1 MRKPK
6 RSSKTLFFIITIF
19 VFYMLFF
26 NKNEN
31 QHGDVIKN
39 TVVQN
44 DNTIKETTQHNI
56 ENSDIENKEAKNI
69 NYIVTLNNLQQNKQ
83 QIELNIPEYDGKD
96 YIELNNNIPFFDDNI
111 YKLSNGLYESYMTLD
126 DFGRCGSAI
135 ANVSM
140 KTMPIEIIHRNGK
153 PYIKKIQRG
162 EIYMIKP
169 SGWKTYKFDNVDG
182 KYLYNRCHLLGY
194 QLTAENAN
202 RDNLIT
208 GTRYFNVK
216 GMLPF
221 ENMVADYVNESI
233 DVENKTS
240 NHVLYRV
247 TPIFHENDLVAK
259 GVIIEA
265 QSIEDM
271 EVQFCVFVYNI
282 QPDIKINYADGTA
295 EKISII

>member
-6 RSSKTLFFIITIF
+6 RSSKTLFLIITIF

-44 DNTIKETTQHNI
+44 DNIIKETTQHNI
-56 ENSDIENKEAKNI
+56 ENSDIKNKEAKNI
-69 NYIVTLNNLQQNKQ
+69 NYIVTLNNLQANKQ
-83 QIELNIPEYDGKD
+83 QIELNIPEYNGKD

-111 YKLSNGLYESYMTLD
+111 HELSNGLYESYMTLD
-126 DFGRCGSAI
+126 DLGRCGSAI

-140 KTMPIEIIHRNGK
+140 KTMPIEIVHRNGK

-162 EIYMIKP
+162 EIGTVKP

-202 RDNLIT
+202 RENLIT

-247 TPIFHENDLVAK
+247 TPIFYENDLVAK

-282 QPDIKINYADGTA
+282 QPDIKINYEDGTA
-295 EKISII
+295 EKIS

>member
-6 RSSKTLFFIITIF
+6 QSSKTLFLIITIF
-19 VFYMLFF
+19 IFYMLFF

-44 DNTIKETTQHNI
+44 DNIIKETTQHNI
-56 ENSDIENKEAKNI
+56 ENSDIKNKEAKNI
-69 NYIVTLNNLQQNKQ
+69 NYIVTLNNLQANKQ
-83 QIELNIPEYDGKD
+83 QIELNIPEYNGKD

-111 YKLSNGLYESYMTLD
+111 HELSNGLYESYMTLD
-126 DFGRCGSAI
+126 DLGRCGSAI
-135 ANVSM
+135 ANVSI
-140 KTMPIEIIHRNGK
+140 KTMPIEIVHRNGK

-162 EIYMIKP
+162 EIGTVKP

-247 TPIFHENDLVAK
+247 TPIFYENDLIAK

-295 EKISII
+295 EKIS

>member
-6 RSSKTLFFIITIF
+6 RSSKTLFLIITIF

-44 DNTIKETTQHNI
+44 DNIIKETTQHNI
-56 ENSDIENKEAKNI
+56 ENSDIKNKEAKNI
-69 NYIVTLNNLQQNKQ
+69 NYIVTLNNLQANKQ
-83 QIELNIPEYDGKD
+83 QIELNIPEYNGKD

-111 YKLSNGLYESYMTLD
+111 HELSNGLYESYMTLD
-126 DFGRCGSAI
+126 DLGRCGSAI
-135 ANVSM
+135 ANVSI
-140 KTMPIEIIHRNGK
+140 KTMPIEIVHRNGK

-162 EIYMIKP
+162 EIGTVKP

-247 TPIFHENDLVAK
+247 TPIFYENDLVAK

-295 EKISII
+295 EKIS

>member
-6 RSSKTLFFIITIF
+6 RSSKTLFLIITIF
-19 VFYMLFF
+19 IFYMLFF

-44 DNTIKETTQHNI
+44 DNIIKETTQHNI
-56 ENSDIENKEAKNI
+56 ENFDIKNKEAKNI
-69 NYIVTLNNLQQNKQ
+69 NYIVTLNNLQANKQ
-83 QIELNIPEYDGKD
+83 QIELNIPEYNGKD

-111 YKLSNGLYESYMTLD
+111 HELSNGLYESYMTLD
-126 DFGRCGSAI
+126 DLGRCGSAI

-140 KTMPIEIIHRNGK
+140 KTMPIEIVHRNGK

-162 EIYMIKP
+162 EIGTVKP

-247 TPIFHENDLVAK
+247 TPIFYENDLVAR

-295 EKISII
+295 EKIS

>member
-6 RSSKTLFFIITIF
+6 RSSKTLFLIITIF
-19 VFYMLFF
+19 IFYMLFF

-44 DNTIKETTQHNI
+44 DNIIKETTQHNI
-56 ENSDIENKEAKNI
+56 ENFDIKNKEAKNI
-69 NYIVTLNNLQQNKQ
+69 NYIVTLNNLQANKQ
-83 QIELNIPEYDGKD
+83 QIELNIPEYNGKD

-111 YKLSNGLYESYMTLD
+111 HELSNGLYESYMTLD
-126 DFGRCGSAI
+126 DLGRCGSAI
-135 ANVSM
+135 ANVSI
-140 KTMPIEIIHRNGK
+140 KTMPIEIVHRNGK

-162 EIYMIKP
+162 EIGTVKP

-247 TPIFHENDLVAK
+247 TPIFYENDLVAK

-282 QPDIKINYADGTA
+282 QPDIKINYEDGTA
-295 EKISII
+295 EKIS

>member
-6 RSSKTLFFIITIF
+6 RSSKTLFLIITIF
-19 VFYMLFF
+19 IFYMLFF

-44 DNTIKETTQHNI
+44 DNIIKETTQHNI
-56 ENSDIENKEAKNI
+56 ENSDIKNKEAKNI
-69 NYIVTLNNLQQNKQ
+69 NYIVTLNNLQANKQ
-83 QIELNIPEYDGKD
+83 QIELNIPEYNGKD

-111 YKLSNGLYESYMTLD
+111 HELSNGLYESYMTLD
-126 DFGRCGSAI
+126 DLGRCGSAI
-135 ANVSM
+135 ANVSI
-140 KTMPIEIIHRNGK
+140 KTMPIEIVHRNGK

-162 EIYMIKP
+162 EIGTVKP

-247 TPIFHENDLVAK
+247 TPIFYENDLVAK

-295 EKISII
+295 EKIS

>member
-6 RSSKTLFFIITIF
+6 RSSKTLFLIITIF
-19 VFYMLFF
+19 IFYMLFF

-44 DNTIKETTQHNI
+44 DNIIKETTQHNI
-56 ENSDIENKEAKNI
+56 ENSDIKNKEAKNI
-69 NYIVTLNNLQQNKQ
+69 NYIVTLNNLQANKQ
-83 QIELNIPEYDGKD
+83 QIELNIPEYNGKD

-111 YKLSNGLYESYMTLD
+111 HELSNGLYESYMTLD
-126 DFGRCGSAI
+126 DLGRCGSAI

-140 KTMPIEIIHRNGK
+140 KTMPIEIVHRNGK

-162 EIYMIKP
+162 EIGTVKP

-202 RDNLIT
+202 RENLIT

-247 TPIFHENDLVAK
+247 TPIFYENDLVAK

-282 QPDIKINYADGTA
+282 QPDIKINYEDGTA
-295 EKISII
+295 EKIS

>member
-6 RSSKTLFFIITIF
+6 RSSKTLFLIITIF
-19 VFYMLFF
+19 IFYMLFF

-31 QHGDVIKN
+31 QHGDVIGN

-56 ENSDIENKEAKNI
+56 ENSDIKNKEAKNI

-126 DFGRCGSAI
+126 DLGRCGSAI
-135 ANVSM
+135 ANVSI

-295 EKISII
+295 EKIS

>member
-6 RSSKTLFFIITIF
+6 RSSKTLFLIITIF

-44 DNTIKETTQHNI
+44 DNIIKETTQHNI
-56 ENSDIENKEAKNI
+56 ENSDIKNKEAKNI
-69 NYIVTLNNLQQNKQ
+69 NYIVTLNNLQANKQ
-83 QIELNIPEYDGKD
+83 QIELNIPEYNGKD

-111 YKLSNGLYESYMTLD
+111 HELSNGLYESYMTLD
-126 DFGRCGSAI
+126 DLGRCGSAI

-140 KTMPIEIIHRNGK
+140 KTMPIEIVYRNGK
-153 PYIKKIQRG
+153 PYIKKIKRG
-162 EIYMIKP
+162 EIGTVKP

-233 DVENKTS
+233 DVKNKTS

-247 TPIFHENDLVAK
+247 TPIFYENDLVAK

-282 QPDIKINYADGTA
+282 QPDIKINYEDGTA
-295 EKISII
+295 EKIS

>member
-6 RSSKTLFFIITIF
+6 RSSKTLFLIITIF

-44 DNTIKETTQHNI
+44 DNIIKETTQHNI
-56 ENSDIENKEAKNI
+56 ENFDIKNKEAKNI
-69 NYIVTLNNLQQNKQ
+69 NYIVTLNNLQANKQ
-83 QIELNIPEYDGKD
+83 QIELNIPEYNGKD

-111 YKLSNGLYESYMTLD
+111 HELSNGLYESYMTLD
-126 DFGRCGSAI
+126 DLGRCGSAI

-140 KTMPIEIIHRNGK
+140 KTMPIEIVHRNGK

-162 EIYMIKP
+162 EIGTVKP

-247 TPIFHENDLVAK
+247 TPIFYENDLVAR

-295 EKISII
+295 EKIS

>member
-6 RSSKTLFFIITIF
+6 RSSKTLFLIITIF
-19 VFYMLFF
+19 IFYMLFF

-44 DNTIKETTQHNI
+44 DNIIKETTQHNI
-56 ENSDIENKEAKNI
+56 ENSDIKNKEAKNI
-69 NYIVTLNNLQQNKQ
+69 NYIVTLNNLQANKQ
-83 QIELNIPEYDGKD
+83 QIELNIPEYNGKD

-111 YKLSNGLYESYMTLD
+111 HELSNGLYESYMTLD
-126 DFGRCGSAI
+126 DLGRCGSAI
-135 ANVSM
+135 ANVSI
-140 KTMPIEIIHRNGK
+140 KTMPIEIVHRNGK

-162 EIYMIKP
+162 EIGTVKP

-202 RDNLIT
+202 RKNLIT

-233 DVENKTS
+233 DVENKAS

-247 TPIFHENDLVAK
+247 TPIFHENNLVAK

-282 QPDIKINYADGTA
+282 QPDIKINYEDGTA
-295 EKISII
+295 EKIS

>member
-6 RSSKTLFFIITIF
+6 RSSKTLFLIITIF
-19 VFYMLFF
+19 IFYMLFF

-44 DNTIKETTQHNI
+44 DNIIKETTQHNI
-56 ENSDIENKEAKNI
+56 ENSDIKNKEAKNI
-69 NYIVTLNNLQQNKQ
+69 NYIVTLNNLQANKQ
-83 QIELNIPEYDGKD
+83 QIELNIPEYNGKD

-111 YKLSNGLYESYMTLD
+111 HELSNGLYESYMTLD
-126 DFGRCGSAI
+126 DLGRCGSAI

-140 KTMPIEIIHRNGK
+140 KTMPIEIVYRNGK
-153 PYIKKIQRG
+153 PYIKKIKRG
-162 EIYMIKP
+162 EIGTVKP

-247 TPIFHENDLVAK
+247 TPIFYENDLVAK

-282 QPDIKINYADGTA
+282 QPDIKINYEDGTA
-295 EKISII
+295 EKIS

>member
-6 RSSKTLFFIITIF
+6 RSSKTLFLIITIF

-44 DNTIKETTQHNI
+44 DNIIKETTQHNI
-56 ENSDIENKEAKNI
+56 ENSDIKNKEAKNI
-69 NYIVTLNNLQQNKQ
+69 NYIVTLNNLQANKQ
-83 QIELNIPEYDGKD
+83 QIELNIPEYNGKD

-111 YKLSNGLYESYMTLD
+111 HELSNGLYESYMTLD
-126 DFGRCGSAI
+126 DLGRCGSAI

-140 KTMPIEIIHRNGK
+140 KTMPIEIVHRNGK

-162 EIYMIKP
+162 EIGTVKP

-247 TPIFHENDLVAK
+247 TPIFYENDLVAR

-295 EKISII
+295 EKIS

>member
-6 RSSKTLFFIITIF
+6 RSSKTLFLIITIF
-19 VFYMLFF
+19 IFYMLFF

-31 QHGDVIKN
+31 QHGDVIGN

-56 ENSDIENKEAKNI
+56 ENSDIKNKEAKNI

-126 DFGRCGSAI
+126 DLGRCGSAI
-135 ANVSM
+135 ANVSI
-140 KTMPIEIIHRNGK
+140 KTMPIEIIHINGK

-295 EKISII
+295 EKIS

>member
-6 RSSKTLFFIITIF
+6 RSSKTLFLIITIF
-19 VFYMLFF
+19 IFYMLFF

-44 DNTIKETTQHNI
+44 DNIIKETTQHNI
-56 ENSDIENKEAKNI
+56 ENSDIKNKEAKNI
-69 NYIVTLNNLQQNKQ
+69 NYIVTLNNLQANKQ
-83 QIELNIPEYDGKD
+83 QIELNIPEYNGKD

-111 YKLSNGLYESYMTLD
+111 HELSNGLYESYMTLD
-126 DFGRCGSAI
+126 DLGRCGSAI

-140 KTMPIEIIHRNGK
+140 KTMPIEIVHRNGK

-162 EIYMIKP
+162 EIGTVKP

-247 TPIFHENDLVAK
+247 TPIFYENDLVAK

-295 EKISII
+295 EKIS

>member
-1 MRKPK
+1 
-6 RSSKTLFFIITIF
+6 
-19 VFYMLFF
+19 MLFF

-44 DNTIKETTQHNI
+44 DNIIKETTQHNI
-56 ENSDIENKEAKNI
+56 ENSDIKNKEAKNI
-69 NYIVTLNNLQQNKQ
+69 NYIVTLNNLQANKQ
-83 QIELNIPEYDGKD
+83 QIELNIPEYNGKD

-111 YKLSNGLYESYMTLD
+111 HELSNGLYESYMTLD
-126 DFGRCGSAI
+126 DLGRCGSAI
-135 ANVSM
+135 ANVSI
-140 KTMPIEIIHRNGK
+140 KTMPIEIVHRNGK

-162 EIYMIKP
+162 EIGTVKP

-247 TPIFHENDLVAK
+247 TPIFYENDLVAK

-295 EKISII
+295 EKIS

>member
-1 MRKPK
+1 
-6 RSSKTLFFIITIF
+6 
-19 VFYMLFF
+19 MLFF

-44 DNTIKETTQHNI
+44 DNIIKETTQHNI
-56 ENSDIENKEAKNI
+56 ENSDIKNKEAKNI
-69 NYIVTLNNLQQNKQ
+69 NYIVTLNNLQANKQ
-83 QIELNIPEYDGKD
+83 QIELNIPEYNGKD

-111 YKLSNGLYESYMTLD
+111 HELSNGLYESYMTLD
-126 DFGRCGSAI
+126 DLGRCGSAI

-140 KTMPIEIIHRNGK
+140 KTMPIEIVHRNGK

-162 EIYMIKP
+162 EIGTVKP

-202 RDNLIT
+202 RENLIT

-247 TPIFHENDLVAK
+247 TPIFYENDLVAK

-282 QPDIKINYADGTA
+282 QPDIKINYEDGTA
-295 EKISII
+295 EKIS

>member
-1 MRKPK
+1 
-6 RSSKTLFFIITIF
+6 
-19 VFYMLFF
+19 MLFF

-44 DNTIKETTQHNI
+44 DNIIKETTQHNI
-56 ENSDIENKEAKNI
+56 ENSDIKNKEAKNI
-69 NYIVTLNNLQQNKQ
+69 NYIVTLNNLQANKQ
-83 QIELNIPEYDGKD
+83 QIELNIPEYNGKD

-111 YKLSNGLYESYMTLD
+111 HELSNGLYESYMTLD
-126 DFGRCGSAI
+126 DLGRCGSAI

-140 KTMPIEIIHRNGK
+140 KTMPIEIVHRNGK

-162 EIYMIKP
+162 EIGTVKP

-202 RDNLIT
+202 RENLIT

-247 TPIFHENDLVAK
+247 TPIFYENDLVAK

-282 QPDIKINYADGTA
+282 QPDIKINYEDGT
-295 EKISII
+295 

>member
-1 MRKPK
+1 MRKSK
-6 RSSKTLFFIITIF
+6 RSSKTLFLIITIF
-19 VFYMLFF
+19 IFYMLFF

-44 DNTIKETTQHNI
+44 DNIIKETTQHNI
-56 ENSDIENKEAKNI
+56 ENSDIKNKEAKNI
-69 NYIVTLNNLQQNKQ
+69 NYIVTLNNLQANKQ
-83 QIELNIPEYDGKD
+83 QIELNIPEYNGKD

-111 YKLSNGLYESYMTLD
+111 HELSNGLYESYMTLD
-126 DFGRCGSAI
+126 DLGRCGSAI

-140 KTMPIEIIHRNGK
+140 KTMPIEIVHRNGK

-162 EIYMIKP
+162 EIGTVKP

-202 RDNLIT
+202 RENLIT

-233 DVENKTS
+233 DVKNKTS

-247 TPIFHENDLVAK
+247 TPIFYENDLVAK

-282 QPDIKINYADGTA
+282 QPDIKINYEDGTA
-295 EKISII
+295 EKIS

>member
-6 RSSKTLFFIITIF
+6 RSSKTLFLIITIF

-44 DNTIKETTQHNI
+44 DNSIKEPTQHNI
-56 ENSDIENKEAKNI
+56 ENSDIKNKEAKNI
-69 NYIVTLNNLQQNKQ
+69 NYIVTLNNLQANKQ
-83 QIELNIPEYDGKD
+83 QIELNIPEYNGKD

-111 YKLSNGLYESYMTLD
+111 HELSNGLYESYMTLD
-126 DFGRCGSAI
+126 DLGRCGSAI

-140 KTMPIEIIHRNGK
+140 KTMPIEIVHRNGK

-162 EIYMIKP
+162 EIGTVKP

-247 TPIFHENDLVAK
+247 TPIFYENDLVAR

-295 EKISII
+295 EKIS

>member
-6 RSSKTLFFIITIF
+6 RSSKTLFLIITIF

-44 DNTIKETTQHNI
+44 DNIIKETTQHNI
-56 ENSDIENKEAKNI
+56 ENSDIKNKEAKNI
-69 NYIVTLNNLQQNKQ
+69 NYIVTLNNLQANKQ
-83 QIELNIPEYDGKD
+83 QIELNIPEYNGKD

-111 YKLSNGLYESYMTLD
+111 HELSNGLYESYMTLD
-126 DFGRCGSAI
+126 DLGRCGSAI

-140 KTMPIEIIHRNGK
+140 KTMPIEIVHRNGK

-162 EIYMIKP
+162 EIGTVKP

-247 TPIFHENDLVAK
+247 TPIFYENDLVAK

-295 EKISII
+295 EKIS

>member
-6 RSSKTLFFIITIF
+6 RSSKTLFLIITIF
-19 VFYMLFF
+19 IFYMLFF

-44 DNTIKETTQHNI
+44 DNIIKETTQHNI
-56 ENSDIENKEAKNI
+56 ENSDIKNKEAKNI
-69 NYIVTLNNLQQNKQ
+69 NYIVTLNNLQANKQ
-83 QIELNIPEYDGKD
+83 QIELNIPEYNGKD

-111 YKLSNGLYESYMTLD
+111 HELSNGLYESYMTLD
-126 DFGRCGSAI
+126 DLGRCGSAI
-135 ANVSM
+135 ANVSI
-140 KTMPIEIIHRNGK
+140 KTMPIEIVHRNGK

-162 EIYMIKP
+162 EIGTVKP

-202 RDNLIT
+202 RENLIT

-247 TPIFHENDLVAK
+247 TPIFYENDLVAK

-282 QPDIKINYADGTA
+282 QPDIKINYEDGTA
-295 EKISII
+295 EKIS

>member
-1 MRKPK
+1 MKKPK
-6 RSSKTLFFIITIF
+6 RSSKTLFLIITIF

-44 DNTIKETTQHNI
+44 DNIIKETTQHNI
-56 ENSDIENKEAKNI
+56 ENSDIKNKEAKNI
-69 NYIVTLNNLQQNKQ
+69 NYIVTLNNLQANKQ
-83 QIELNIPEYDGKD
+83 QIELNIPEYNGKD

-111 YKLSNGLYESYMTLD
+111 HELSNGLYESYMTLD
-126 DFGRCGSAI
+126 DLGRCGSAI

-140 KTMPIEIIHRNGK
+140 KTMPIEIVHRNGK

-162 EIYMIKP
+162 EIGTVKP

-202 RDNLIT
+202 RENLIT

-247 TPIFHENDLVAK
+247 TPIFYENDLVAK

-271 EVQFCVFVYNI
+271 EVQFCVVVYNI
-282 QPDIKINYADGTA
+282 QPDIKINYEDGTA
-295 EKISII
+295 EKIS

>member
-44 DNTIKETTQHNI
+44 DNIIKETTQHNI
-56 ENSDIENKEAKNI
+56 ENSDIKNKEAKNI
-69 NYIVTLNNLQQNKQ
+69 NYIVTLNNLQANKQ
-83 QIELNIPEYDGKD
+83 QIELNIPEYNGKD

-111 YKLSNGLYESYMTLD
+111 HELSNGLYESYMTLD
-126 DFGRCGSAI
+126 DLGRCGSAI
-135 ANVSM
+135 ANVSI
-140 KTMPIEIIHRNGK
+140 KTMPIEIVHRNGK

-162 EIYMIKP
+162 EIGTVKP

-247 TPIFHENDLVAK
+247 TPIFYENDLVAK

-282 QPDIKINYADGTA
+282 QPDIKINYEDGTA
-295 EKISII
+295 EKIS